1 MNGRDKTDHNLHK
14 RAKCVE
20 AITLPHDW
28 PGDID
33 FLDVWRAGNKN
44 NGYAY
49 GLTTFSG
56 EGTFR
61 FEPFAMF
68 GQMLPHDSF
77 LQVHGGVEL
86 PSEPNLAAKEAYL
99 RTAVGTT
106 LAQDRGFGGSAGRS
120 DRWDRFEG
128 TVEYVDARR
137 GTFEV
142 RDNRQRLVV
151 ISVAFNAPRPVAD
164 RFNRLREGDYVRI
177 EGRFVNQDRF
187 ELESFL

>member
-61 FEPFAMF
+61 FVWLDDDERVKLITA
-68 GQMLPHDSF
+68 L
-77 LQVHGGVEL
+77 GGR
-86 PSEPNLAAKEAYL
+86 A
-99 RTAVGTT
+99 
-106 LAQDRGFGGSAGRS
+106 
-120 DRWDRFEG
+120 
-128 TVEYVDARR
+128 
-137 GTFEV
+137 
-142 RDNRQRLVV
+142 
-151 ISVAFNAPRPVAD
+151 
-164 RFNRLREGDYVRI
+164 
-177 EGRFVNQDRF
+177 
-187 ELESFL
+187 